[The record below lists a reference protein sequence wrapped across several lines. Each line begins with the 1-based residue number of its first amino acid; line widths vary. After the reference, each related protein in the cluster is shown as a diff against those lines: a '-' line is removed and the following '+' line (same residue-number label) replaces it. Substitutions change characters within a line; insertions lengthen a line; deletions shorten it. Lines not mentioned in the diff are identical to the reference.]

1 MREVR
6 RTLNPIGSV
15 LALARRSSARIEQF
29 AGRMAELRLPRFGYV
44 AGGLVAGSITYGI
57 VLGGHT
63 TAVIDGFA
71 IPLGFSIETIEVSGN
86 TETSEID
93 ILQALWGT
101 GAQTLVSLD
110 PALAQE
116 SIEAMPWIERASVSK
131 YYPNRIGIELI
142 EHRPY
147 AVWQRGESFT
157 IVDREGTAIVPFAP
171 GRFDILPVVVGE
183 GAPTAAA
190 RILDE
195 MEEFPELRASVKAYV
210 RVGDRRWDLAL
221 DNGVTIRL
229 PEKEPIAALAEVAR
243 MDREQNLLGRD
254 ILAVDMRVA
263 DRVVV
268 KLTPEALERRDAAL
282 KERKKILK
290 QRSKG

>member
-1 MREVR
+1 MREVKR
-6 RTLNPIGSV
+6 SAHPFGSV
-15 LALARRSSARIEQF
+15 HALTRRSAAGIEQF
-29 AGRMAELRLPRFGYV
+29 AARLAEKRLPRFGFV
-44 AGGLVAGSITYGI
+44 AGGLVACSIAYGV

-63 TAVIDGFA
+63 TSVVDA
-71 IPLGFSIETIEVSGN
+71 IAMPLGFSIETIDVSGN

-110 PALAQE
+110 PAIAQE

-131 YYPNRIGIELI
+131 FYPNRIGIELI

-147 AVWQRGESFT
+147 AVWQSGESFT
-157 IVDREGTAIVPFAP
+157 IIDREGTRIVPFTP
-171 GRFDILPVVVGE
+171 GRFDILPVLVGE

-195 MEEFPELRASVKAYV
+195 MEEFPELRASVKAYI

-221 DNGVTIRL
+221 KNGVTIRL
-229 PEKEPIAALAEVAR
+229 PENEPIAALSEVAR

-254 ILAVDMRVA
+254 ILAVDMRVS

>member
-6 RTLNPIGSV
+6 RALNPIGSL
-15 LALARRSSARIEQF
+15 LAMARRSAAGIEQF
-29 AGRMAELRLPRFGYV
+29 AGRLAELRLPRFGLV
-44 AGGLVAGSITYGI
+44 AGGLVAGSITYGV

-63 TAVIDGFA
+63 TAVIDSIA

-86 TETSEID
+86 SETSEID

-101 GAQTLVSLD
+101 GAQTLISLD
-110 PALAQE
+110 PAIAQE
-116 SIEAMPWIERASVSK
+116 TIEAMPWIERASVSK
-131 YYPNRIGIELI
+131 YYPNRIGIDLI

-147 AVWQRGESFT
+147 AVWQSSENFT
-157 IVDREGTAIVPFAP
+157 IVDREGTSIVPFTP
-171 GRFDILPVVVGE
+171 GRFDVLPVVVGE

-221 DNGVTIRL
+221 ENGVTIRL
-229 PEKEPIAALAEVAR
+229 PEREPIAALAEVAR
-243 MDREQNLLGRD
+243 MDREQSLLGRD
-254 ILAVDMRVA
+254 ILSVDMRVA

-268 KLTPEALERRDAAL
+268 KLTPGALERRDAAL

-290 QRSKG
+290 QQSKG

>member
-6 RTLNPIGSV
+6 RSFNPLGS
-15 LALARRSSARIEQF
+15 AQTLARRSAAGIEQF
-29 AGRMAELRLPRFGYV
+29 AGRLAELRLPRFGFI

-63 TAVIDGFA
+63 TAVIDGIA
-71 IPLGFSIETIEVSGN
+71 MPLGFSIETIEVSGN

-101 GAQTLVSLD
+101 GAQTLLSLD

-131 YYPNRIGIELI
+131 YYPNRIGIDLI

-147 AVWQRGESFT
+147 AVWQSGESFM
-157 IVDREGTAIVPFAP
+157 IVDREGTRIVPFTP

-221 DNGVTIRL
+221 NNGVTIRL
-229 PEKEPIAALAEVAR
+229 PENEPIAALSEVAR

-254 ILAVDMRVA
+254 ILAVDMRVS
-263 DRVVV
+263 DRIVV
-268 KLTPEALERRDAAL
+268 KLTPEALERRNAAL
-282 KERKKILK
+282 KERTKILK